1 MKNNRKKQIISPV
14 KTVGNQGFTLIEIL
28 IVVIILAI
36 LASIVIPGLSNTSL
50 EAKKNM
56 LQENLR
62 VMQEQIGVYRAQH
75 WDIAPGYPDGD
86 TAAVPTEA
94 DFVAQLTNYSDENGV
109 TNNTWTARFRYGFYL
124 RKIPENPI
132 NGLSTV
138 QILEDVDAV
147 PAPDDSHGWIF
158 KPGDLV
164 FIADSLDN

>member
-1 MKNNRKKQIISPV
+1 MKNYPKKQNRFPV
-14 KTVGNQGFTLIEIL
+14 KTVRNQGFTLIEIL

-62 VMQEQIGVYRAQH
+62 IMQEQIGVYRAQH
-75 WDIAPGYPDGD
+75 WDTAPGYPGGD
-86 TAAVPTEA
+86 TTAVPTEA
-94 DFVAQLTNYSDENGV
+94 EFVAQLTNYSDENGA
-109 TNNTWTARFRYGFYL
+109 TNNAWTARFRYGFYL

-132 NGLSTV
+132 NGLNTV
-138 QILEDVDAV
+138 QILDDADAV

-158 KPGDLV
+158 KPADLI
-164 FIADSLDN
+164 FIADSQGN